1 MVFAL
6 AYTSDREGNPVA
18 WNETRWVDEEFDKL
32 LAQASATLDVEKRR
46 EIMCQLEDIQMERG
60 SVGVAYF
67 QNVWRIK
74 NDRVRNMPVHPMMW
88 EILTDVWVAEEA

>member
-1 MVFAL
+1 
-6 AYTSDREGNPVA
+6 
-18 WNETRWVDEEFDKL
+18 
-32 LAQASATLDVEKRR
+32 
-46 EIMCQLEDIQMERG
+46 MERG